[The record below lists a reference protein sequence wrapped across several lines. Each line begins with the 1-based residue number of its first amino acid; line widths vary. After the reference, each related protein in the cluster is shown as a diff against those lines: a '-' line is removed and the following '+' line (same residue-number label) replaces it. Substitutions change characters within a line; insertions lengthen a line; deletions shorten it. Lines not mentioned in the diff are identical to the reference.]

1 MSGLV
6 GLGSAALLWLSSVG
20 RAGIFLFQSVARVPV
35 RPAEAMNLLVKQLY
49 SVGVL
54 SLVIVVVSGAFI
66 GMVLSLQ
73 GYSILAKF
81 GSEDA
86 VGQLLA
92 LSLLREL
99 GPVVTALLFAGRA
112 GSSLTAE
119 IGLMKATEQLS
130 SYEMMG
136 VDPLRRV
143 VAPRFIAGVICLPL
157 LSLIF
162 TAVGIIGG
170 LMVSVGWLGVHDGA
184 FWSLM
189 QQSVYFDTDIINGVI
204 KAVCFAIVVTWIA
217 VYQGYECIP
226 TSEGIGK
233 ATTRTVVLGSLAIL
247 ALDFVLTAAMFG
259 DF

>member
-1 MSGLV
+1 MKTI
-6 GLGSAALLWLSSVG
+6 ALLGGGLLDWLEAVG
-20 RAGIFLFQSVARVPV
+20 RAGIFLIQSIVRVPV
-35 RPAEAMNLLVKQLY
+35 RFSESINLLVKQLY

-54 SLVIVVVSGAFI
+54 SLVIVIVSGAFI
-66 GMVLSLQ
+66 GMVLALQ

-81 GSEDA
+81 GSEEA

-99 GPVVTALLFAGRA
+99 APVVTALLFAGRA

-130 SYEMMG
+130 SFEMMG

-143 VAPRFIAGVICLPL
+143 IAPRFIAGVICLPL

-162 TAVGIIGG
+162 SATGIVGG
-170 LMVSVGWLGVHDGA
+170 LVVSVGWLGVNDGA

-189 QQSVYFDTDIINGVI
+189 QQSVYFDTDIINGFI
-204 KAVCFAIVVTWIA
+204 KALCFAVVVTWIA

>member
-1 MSGLV
+1 MNLV
-6 GLGSAALLWLSSVG
+6 MHLGAWFLNWLEAVG
-20 RAGIFLFQSVARVPV
+20 RAGLFLAQSVLRVPV
-35 RPAEAMNLLVKQLY
+35 RFSESIRLLVKQLY

-66 GMVLSLQ
+66 GMVLALQ
-73 GYSILAKF
+73 GYSILSKF
-81 GSEDA
+81 GSEEA

-99 GPVVTALLFAGRA
+99 APVVTALLFAGRA

-136 VDPLRRV
+136 VDPLRRII
-143 VAPRFIAGVICLPL
+143 APRFLAGVICLPL
-157 LSLIF
+157 LSIIF
-162 TAVGIIGG
+162 AATGIIGG
-170 LMVSVGWLGVHDGA
+170 LLVSVGWLGVHDGA

-189 QQSVYFDTDIINGVI
+189 QQSVYFDTDIMNGVI
-204 KAVCFAIVVTWIA
+204 KAFFFSVVVTWIA
-217 VYQGYECIP
+217 VYQGYECVP

>member
-1 MSGLV
+1 MKAIGL
-6 GLGSAALLWLSSVG
+6 LGASLLDWLEAVG
-20 RAGIFLFQSVARVPV
+20 RAGIFLVQSIFRLPV
-35 RPAEAMNLLVKQLY
+35 RFKESVNLLVKQLY

-54 SLVIVVVSGAFI
+54 SLVIIIVSGAFI

-81 GSEDA
+81 GSEEA

-99 GPVVTALLFAGRA
+99 SPVVTALLFAGRA

-130 SYEMMG
+130 SFEMMG

-143 VAPRFIAGVICLPL
+143 IAPRFIAGVICLPI

-162 TAVGIIGG
+162 SASGILGG
-170 LMVSVGWLGVHDGA
+170 HLVSVEWLGVYDGA
-184 FWSLM
+184 FWSSM
-189 QQSVYFDTDIINGVI
+189 QQSVYFDTDIVNGLI
-204 KAVCFAIVVTWIA
+204 KALCFSVVVTWIA
-217 VYQGYECIP
+217 VYQGYECVP

>member
-1 MSGLV
+1 MKTITV
-6 GLGSAALLWLSSVG
+6 LGGWLLDWLEAVG
-20 RAGIFLFQSVARVPV
+20 RAGIFLAQSIFRFPV
-35 RPAEAMNLLVKQLY
+35 RLNESINLLVKQLY

-54 SLVIVVVSGAFI
+54 SLVIVIVSGAFI
-66 GMVLSLQ
+66 GMVLALQ

-81 GSEDA
+81 GSEEA

-99 GPVVTALLFAGRA
+99 APVVTALLFAGRA

-130 SYEMMG
+130 SFEMMG

-143 VAPRFIAGVICLPL
+143 IAPRFIAGVICLPL

-162 TAVGIIGG
+162 SATGIVGG
-170 LMVSVGWLGVHDGA
+170 LVVSVGWLGVHDGA

-189 QQSVYFDTDIINGVI
+189 QQSVYFDTDIINGFI
-204 KAVCFAIVVTWIA
+204 KAVCFAVVVTWIA
-217 VYQGYECIP
+217 VYQGYECVP

>member
-1 MSGLV
+1 MKSIGL
-6 GLGSAALLWLSSVG
+6 LGASLLDWLEAVG
-20 RAGIFLFQSVARVPV
+20 RAGIFLVQSVFRVPV
-35 RPAEAMNLLVKQLY
+35 RFQESINLLVKQLY

-54 SLVIVVVSGAFI
+54 SLVIIVVSGAFI

-81 GSEDA
+81 GSEEA

-99 GPVVTALLFAGRA
+99 SPVVTALLFAGRA

-130 SYEMMG
+130 SFEMMG

-143 VAPRFIAGVICLPL
+143 IAPRFIAGVICLPI

-162 TAVGIIGG
+162 SASGILGG
-170 LMVSVGWLGVHDGA
+170 HLVSVEWLGVYDGA
-184 FWSLM
+184 FWSSM
-189 QQSVYFDTDIINGVI
+189 QQSVYFDTDIMNGVI
-204 KAVCFAIVVTWIA
+204 KALCFSVVVTWIA
-217 VYQGYECIP
+217 VYQGYECVP

>member
-1 MSGLV
+1 MKAIV
-6 GLGSAALLWLSSVG
+6 ALGAWFFNWLESVG
-20 RAGIFLFQSVARVPV
+20 RAGIFILQSVLRLPT
-35 RPAEAMNLLVKQLY
+35 RWGESINLLVKQLY

-54 SLVIVVVSGAFI
+54 SLVIVIVSGTFI

-81 GSEDA
+81 GSEEA

-99 GPVVTALLFAGRA
+99 SPVVTALLFAGRA

-119 IGLMKATEQLS
+119 IGLLKTTEQLS

-136 VDPLRRV
+136 VDPLRRII
-143 VAPRFIAGVICLPL
+143 APRFIAGVICLPL

-162 TAVGIIGG
+162 SAAGILGG
-170 LMVSVGWLGVHDGA
+170 QLVSVSWLGVYDGA
-184 FWSLM
+184 FWSSM
-189 QQSVYFDTDIINGVI
+189 QQSVHFDTDVLNGLI
-204 KAVCFAIVVTWIA
+204 KAVCFAVAVTWIA
-217 VYQGYECIP
+217 VYQGYECAP

-233 ATTRTVVLGSLAIL
+233 ATTRTVVLGSLAVL

>member
-1 MSGLV
+1 MRTIAF
-6 GLGSAALLWLSSVG
+6 LGKWLLDWLEGVG
-20 RAGIFLFQSVARVPV
+20 RAGIFLAQSVFRFPV
-35 RPAEAMNLLVKQLY
+35 RLNESINLLVKQLY

-54 SLVIVVVSGAFI
+54 SLVIVIVSGAFI
-66 GMVLSLQ
+66 GMVLALQ
-73 GYSILAKF
+73 GYSILSKF
-81 GSEDA
+81 GSEEA

-99 GPVVTALLFAGRA
+99 APVVTALLFAGRA

-130 SYEMMG
+130 SFEMMG

-143 VAPRFIAGVICLPL
+143 IAPRFIAGVICLPL
-157 LSLIF
+157 LSIIF
-162 TAVGIIGG
+162 SATGIIGG
-170 LMVSVGWLGVHDGA
+170 LVVSVGWLGVHDGA

-189 QQSVYFDTDIINGVI
+189 QQSVYFDTDIINGFI
-204 KAVCFAIVVTWIA
+204 KAVCFAVVVTWIA
-217 VYQGYECIP
+217 VYQGYECVP